1 MRKWKQLWHKLFSHR
16 LKGSAW
22 VSYSRAIEGEKKG
35 ADIWGTDFPIPVSDV
50 LHFKLLEQEGGKS
63 QYIITSITSKIL
75 FIIPFTYDE
84 YIIEIPW
91 HKYELN
97 QFDANK
103 ALIKI
108 DAAEHWN
115 QRKEMSPSGFEGEV
129 TFNNGVNKLTYIVN
143 GSGDYTWLI
152 RNGN

>member
-1 MRKWKQLWHKLFSHR
+1 MRKWKQLWHKLFSRR
-16 LKGSAW
+16 LKGFAW

-50 LHFKLLEQEGGKS
+50 LHFKLLEEEDGS

-103 ALIKI
+103 ALIEI
-108 DAAEHWN
+108 NAAEHWN
-115 QRKEMSPSGFEGEV
+115 QNHEMEPSGFEGDV
-129 TFNNGVNKLTYIVN
+129 IFSN
-143 GSGDYTWLI
+143 GSYSFSLKVDSGSNYIWLE

>member
-1 MRKWKQLWHKLFSHR
+1 MKKLKKLLYKLFYPR
-16 LKGSAW
+16 LKGQAW
-22 VSYSRAIEGEKKG
+22 VPYSSCIEGSKKG
-35 ADIWGTDFPIPVSDV
+35 ADIWGTDFPIPVSDT
-50 LHFKLLEQEGGKS
+50 LNFKLLEQEGGKS
-63 QYIITSITSKIL
+63 QYVITSITSKIL

-97 QFDANK
+97 LFDANK
-103 ALIKI
+103 ALIEI

-129 TFNNGVNKLTYIVN
+129 TFDNGANKLTYTVN
-143 GSGDYTWLI
+143 GDGDYTWLV

>member
-1 MRKWKQLWHKLFSHR
+1 MRKWKQLWHKLFSRR
-16 LKGSAW
+16 LKGFAW
-22 VSYSRAIEGEKKG
+22 VSYSRAIEDEKKG

-50 LHFKLLEQEGGKS
+50 LHFKLLEEENGKS

-103 ALIKI
+103 ALIEI
-108 DAAEHWN
+108 NAAEHWN
-115 QRKEMSPSGFEGEV
+115 QNHEMDPSGFEGDV
-129 TFNNGVNKLTYIVN
+129 IFSN
-143 GSGDYTWLI
+143 GSYSFSLKVDSGSNYIWLE

>member
-1 MRKWKQLWHKLFSHR
+1 MRKWKYLLRKLFSHKLR
-16 LKGSAW
+16 GWAW
-22 VSYSRAIEGEKKG
+22 VSYSKAIEGEKKG
-35 ADIWGTDFPIPVSDV
+35 ADIWGTDFPIPVSDT
-50 LHFKLLEQEGGKS
+50 LHFKLLEQEGGAS
-63 QYIITSITSKIL
+63 QYVITSITSKIL

-103 ALIKI
+103 ALIEI

-129 TFNNGVNKLTYIVN
+129 TFDNGIHKLTYKVN
-143 GSGDYTWLI
+143 GGSDYSWLV

>member
-1 MRKWKQLWHKLFSHR
+1 MRKWKQLWHKLFSRR

-22 VSYSRAIEGEKKG
+22 VSYSRAIEDEKKG

-50 LHFKLLEQEGGKS
+50 LHFKLLEEEDGKS

-84 YIIEIPW
+84 YIIVIPW

-103 ALIKI
+103 ALIEI
-108 DAAEHWN
+108 NAAKHWN
-115 QRKEMSPSGFEGEV
+115 QNHEMEPSGFEGDV
-129 TFNNGVNKLTYIVN
+129 IFSN
-143 GSGDYTWLI
+143 GSYSFSLKVDSGSNYIWLE